1 MVDGG
6 MAVTT
11 PICRIRRSFYLICFF
26 SARAEDGILGSTV
39 GVDTKGERERN
50 EAKHTTH
57 TNRSDLSLCKS
68 PKIYAVQ
75 SFTKKCVHKYLRFP
89 DNSAS
94 EIAT

>member
-1 MVDGG
+1 MSNTSIILFD
-6 MAVTT
+6 MFLFCS
-11 PICRIRRSFYLICFF
+11 CRGWNIGFHGRR
-26 SARAEDGILGSTV
+26 
-39 GVDTKGERERN
+39 VDTKGERERN